1 MGKLANA
8 ASRLGRRGL
17 KRTDYLVVQILHLT
31 GDQSEPGEG
40 LSGPKAHS

>member
-1 MGKLANA
+1 MAKLANV
-8 ASRLGRRGL
+8 ASRLRRRGL
-17 KRTDYLVVQILHLT
+17 KGDDYLVVQILHLT